1 MSVEIRKYVGN
12 RIREYK
18 KSKKMTQKYLGD
30 KIGVRHNTISSYENG
45 TNETELDIL
54 FKIADVL
61 ERPIDD
67 FFPSKTNNNNLER
80 ALKASDDEK
89 LSADDL
95 MLIKEITEKALEL
108 EGEERKKLMSNIK
121 FAVNFFD
128 QSNE

>member
-1 MSVEIRKYVGN
+1 
-12 RIREYK
+12 
-18 KSKKMTQKYLGD
+18 MTLKYLGD
-30 KIGVRHNTISSYENG
+30 KIGLRQNTISSYENG

-108 EGEERKKLMSNIK
+108 EGEERKIGRASCRERGKSAEVK
-121 FAVNFFD
+121 AGVRKK
-128 QSNE
+128 